1 MAAFEELSVHST
13 SILQGPAM
21 VSAQPQQQ
29 MAHPAG
35 QGSGGAAW
43 CNPYLSDCRAVF
55 DLSASTSAR
64 PKPAPMSS
72 LLNRLESEVEKARNG
87 VGDMNFPPQRASQ
100 RGAMMRVGA
109 LIMAKFYHTPKQDPI
124 MAGHQ

>member
-21 VSAQPQQQ
+21 VSAQQQ

-55 DLSASTSAR
+55 DFSASTSAR
-64 PKPAPMSS
+64 PKPVLMSM
-72 LLNRLESEVEKARNG
+72 LKYRLEVDKSTQW
-87 VGDMNFPPQRASQ
+87 VGNMNSPPQ
-100 RGAMMRVGA
+100 RGAMMRVRA
-109 LIMAKFYHTPKQDPI
+109 PIMAKFI
-124 MAGHQ
+124 MAKFHHAPHNR